1 MSASSLRSHS
11 YATSA
16 TPRKIEVEGNAAQLC
31 LVDSTIIKVV
41 PSQLFAPYRG
51 RDHLSVVG
59 HAAIKYGSIA
69 AANRD

>member
-41 PSQLFAPYRG
+41 PSHYRG